1 VADGYEKSDGY
12 GLQSGWHSDGHCGR
26 RDHCDPA
33 WTVVIPVS
41 NQRFLAIVFA
51 VLGVMFVLVIVDRL
65 NCKNSDGTPCKFIG
79 GRIR

>member
-1 VADGYEKSDGY
+1 
-12 GLQSGWHSDGHCGR
+12 
-26 RDHCDPA
+26 
-33 WTVVIPVS
+33 VIPVS
-41 NQRFLAIVFA
+41 NQRFLTIVFA